1 MTYLIGGVY
10 ILFIE
15 GVFAVSGAVL
25 GAAVSY
31 RANDALHQ
39 EAVPAARSNRVW
51 LLTRPIGFAFLS
63 LVLMLLP
70 WVGIAY
76 TWFDVTPLSLS
87 TLGDFFMGPA
97 FVLWLLGFLV
107 VLAFVLVSVQPNPAR
122 PSASAPAL

>member
-1 MTYLIGGVY
+1 MTYLSNGVY
-10 ILFIE
+10 SLFVE

-31 RANDALHQ
+31 RANDAPRQ
-39 EAVPAARSNRVW
+39 EAKPAARSNRVW
-51 LLTRPIGFAFLS
+51 LLMHLIGTTLLS
-63 LVLMLLP
+63 LVLVLLT

-87 TLGDFFMGPA
+87 MLGGFFIGPA

-107 VLAFVLVSVQPNPAR
+107 VLAFVLVSVQPNPTLPEATA
-122 PSASAPAL
+122 PSR